1 VSNKLNTKA
10 SGIVAIAVMCSR
22 VLGLVRE
29 VLFSSLLGGE
39 RLGAFIVAFRI
50 PNLLRDLFAEGAL
63 STAFITVFSRKLE
76 TEGEKSAWAL
86 ASKMFTLTVVFMSV
100 VTILG
105 VLLSDPLFDLISM
118 NAPPTVVAWK
128 SLVVLL
134 TQVMFP
140 FILLV
145 SLAALVMGMLNARN
159 VFGVPAMASSF
170 FNIGSIL
177 GGVLLA
183 WWLEPDFVTKIIQLH
198 GGDAPIPGLP
208 FGQKA
213 LLGLAIGT
221 LVGGLLQF
229 VVQLPSLRKVGFS
242 FRPDFR
248 WRDPGVRKILE
259 LMVPSV
265 IAASAVQVNVLVNT
279 SFAMQVGIAAPAWL
293 NNAFRLM
300 QLPLGIFGVAV
311 ATITLPVISRI
322 AVSSDRKE
330 FGPTLGKA
338 LRLALFFTLPSAVGL
353 YFLGHPVISLI
364 YEHGNF
370 HASDALNSAL
380 ALQFY
385 AMGLVAYSCIKVLS
399 PAFYAIDHK
408 WTPMFVSFG
417 SILLNVVLNWLFIF
431 HFHLGHKGLALST
444 AIAATLNFTVLYI
457 LMVRPAGSLDTGKFL
472 GSIVRCGIAAAALGA
487 TCWAGTTF
495 GSAWLFAPQIWI
507 KAASLFTLIGIAGLV
522 YVVVCFALRVDEVR
536 DATRIVSGK
545 ILRKLKKK
553 S

>member
-1 VSNKLNTKA
+1 VIAL
-10 SGIVAIAVMCSR
+10 AVMCSR

-29 VLFSSLLGGE
+29 VLFSALFGSE

-63 STAFITVFSRKLE
+63 STAFITVFSKKFE
-76 TEGEKSAWAL
+76 VEGPGAAWAL
-86 ASKMFTLTVVFMSV
+86 ASKMFTLAAVFMSG

-105 VLLSDPLFDLISM
+105 IVLANPLFDLLAWG
-118 NAPPTVVAWK
+118 APPQVVAWK
-128 SLVVLL
+128 GLVVLL

-145 SLAALVMGMLNARN
+145 SLAALVMGMLNARD

-183 WWLEPDFVTKIIQLH
+183 WWLEPDFVSQALH
-198 GGDAPIPGLP
+198 YWHGEVKLPPLP
-208 FGQKA
+208 FGQRA

-221 LVGGLLQF
+221 LIGGLLQF
-229 VVQLPSLRKVGFS
+229 IVQLPSLKRAGFT
-242 FRPDFR
+242 FRPDFK
-248 WRDPGVRKILE
+248 WKDPGVSQILA

-279 SFAMQVGIAAPAWL
+279 SFAMQIGLSAPAWL

-311 ATITLPVISRI
+311 ATITLPVVSRI
-322 AVSSDRKE
+322 AANKDRSA

-338 LRLALFFTLPSAVGL
+338 LRLAVFLTLPSAVGL
-353 YFLGHPVISLI
+353 YFLAHPIISLI
-364 YEHGNF
+364 YQHGNF
-370 HASDALNSAL
+370 SAHDALSSGQ

-399 PAFYAIDHK
+399 PAFYAIDRK
-408 WTPMFVSFG
+408 WTPMLVSFG
-417 SILLNVVLNWLFIF
+417 SIALNVLLNWLFIF
-431 HFHLGHKGLALST
+431 HLGLGHRGLALST
-444 AIAATLNFTVLYI
+444 AIAATLNFAALYL
-457 LMVRPAGSLDTGKFL
+457 LMIRPAVTLDSARFMDTFL
-472 GSIVRCGIAAAALGA
+472 RCSVAALVLGVVCWGA
-487 TCWAGTTF
+487 VTYLHP
-495 GSAWLFAPQIWI
+495 WLFEV
-507 KAASLFTLIGIAGLV
+507 FFG
-522 YVVVCFALRVDEVR
+522 LRVLVLAAVVALAGGLYFLTCILLRVETTQDALAAVR
-536 DATRIVSGK
+536 
-545 ILRKLKKK
+545 RKLRR
-553 S
+553 